1 MYTITT
7 ASKVFFSLH
16 KVKKTLNANYIRFF
30 LLNFLKNL
38 CVKICV
44 KKRGTHEMRKFKSVN
59 ELVNSLKPDYPVYC
73 IRTEQIKKSVTF
85 FKENFPGKILYAVK
99 TNPHEKIIKQI
110 ISNGVKDFDVASLS
124 EIKLIKKI
132 SSEVNLHFM
141 HTIKSKQSISSAY
154 FDYGVKSFSL
164 DNKDELRKILEATN
178 QAKDLKLF
186 VRIAISNE
194 HAEIDLSRKFG
205 ALPSEALG
213 LVRLCK
219 EHSRKLGISFHV
231 GSQCMEKISYSKGIR
246 EVGNIIKKT
255 KIIPDIINIG
265 GGFPAIYPD
274 LKPEPLIKYMEEI
287 KKGIDNLKLNK
298 LPEIICEPGR
308 AIVAESGSS
317 IVKVILRKKQNL
329 YINDGT
335 YGSLFDAGVPNFI
348 FPSKM
353 ITDGR
358 IQSKKMTSFSFFGPT
373 CDSLDYMKGP
383 FLLPNNI
390 KEGDYIELGQLG
402 AYGLTFRTNFNGF
415 YSNEIYEV
423 NDKPIMSLFE
433 ESNEKVDS
441 LVA

>member
-1 MYTITT
+1 
-7 ASKVFFSLH
+7 
-16 KVKKTLNANYIRFF
+16 
-30 LLNFLKNL
+30 
-38 CVKICV
+38 
-44 KKRGTHEMRKFKSVN
+44 MRKFNTVN
-59 ELVNSLKPDYPVYC
+59 ELVNLLKPDYPVYC
-73 IRTEQIKKSVTF
+73 IRTEEIKKSLKF

-99 TNPHEKIIKQI
+99 TNPHEKVIKHIIA
-110 ISNGVKDFDVASLS
+110 NGIKDFDVASLN

-132 SSEVNLHFM
+132 NSEVNLHFM
-141 HTIKSKQSISSAY
+141 HTVKSKESISSAY
-154 FDYGVKSFSL
+154 FDYGVRSFSL

-205 ALPSEALG
+205 AHPSEALG

-219 EHSRKLGISFHV
+219 EHSKKLGISFHV
-231 GSQCMEKISYSKGIR
+231 GSQCMHKISFSKGLKEI
-246 EVGNIIKKT
+246 ENIIKKT
-255 KIIPDIINIG
+255 KIIPDTINIG

-274 LKPEPLIKYMEEI
+274 LKPEPLINYMEEI
-287 KKGIDNLKLNK
+287 KKGVSNLKLNK
-298 LPEIICEPGR
+298 TPEIICEPGR
-308 AIVAESGSS
+308 AIVAESGST

-329 YINDGT
+329 YLNDGT
-335 YGSLFDAGVPNFI
+335 YGSLFDAGVPNFVL
-348 FPSKM
+348 PTRM
-353 ITDGR
+353 ITNGR
-358 IQSKKMTSFSFFGPT
+358 VQSKKLTSFSFFGPT

-415 YSNEIYEV
+415 YSNEIFEV
-423 NDKPIMSLFE
+423 KDKPIMSLYE
-433 ESNEKVDS
+433 ESNEKVDF